1 MAGSVTGVGTTFGL
15 PNYNGELI
23 ALSPSET
30 PLLSASGGLT
40 GGAKTMSAEF
50 EWQTYDLRAAAQNTA
65 VEGAT
70 APTAQARVRGNVR
83 NVCEVHQET
92 VSVSYTKQA
101 SIAQMATPSSAPY
114 NTATGVGGDGS
125 VTELSFQLSAS
136 IKQIARDVN
145 FSFWNGVYRLPTTNS
160 TSRRTRGLLNA
171 VTTNVIDKSVV
182 SYAGFSSATDTITG
196 THALSNGDRVVFSDV
211 GDASNIQIGVA
222 YYVVNISTTVS
233 FKVSL
238 TSGGAAITLGTS
250 TSNLSL
256 RKLWATDLTVAHF
269 EDLVQ
274 AVFDNGGL
282 TQGETRTL
290 FVPSIQKV
298 RLTKAYA
305 TAYGSNVNGAIGM
318 SAGHTVGG
326 VAVDRITTDFGDL
339 NLVVERALPK
349 DCIVAASVEQIDPVF
364 LATPGKGVLFE
375 EELAKTGSADNT
387 QIYGEIGLKY
397 GLERAHGVLRGL
409 SVA

>member
-23 ALSPSET
+23 ALSPAET

-125 VTELSFQLSAS
+125 VSELSFQLGAS

-145 FSFWNGVYRLPTTNS
+145 FSFWNGVYRLPTTNA

-182 SYAGFSSATDTITG
+182 SYSGFSSATDTITG

-256 RKLWATDLTVAHF
+256 RKLWSTDLTVAHF

-282 TQGETRTL
+282 TEGDTAT
-290 FVPSIQKV
+290 VACNSTQK
-298 RLTKAYA
+298 RALTAAYA
-305 TAYGSNVNGAIGM
+305 TAYDGTDMFIG
-318 SAGHTVGG
+318 TRNVGG
-326 VAVDRITTDFGDL
+326 VNLQQIQTDFGVF
-339 NLVVERALPK
+339 NLLLDRALPR
-349 DCIVAASVEQIDPVF
+349 DVIAVVSLDQVSPVF
-364 LATPGKGVLFE
+364 LETPGKGVFFAE
-375 EELAKTGSADNT
+375 PLAKTGAFDAV
-387 QIYGEIGLKY
+387 QLYGEIGLKY
-397 GLERAHGVLRGL
+397 GAETSHGVLRGL
-409 SVA
+409 KV